1 MSAPRNS
8 RNRWTAWWR
17 ASAAVILFCVAVR
30 PYAQETQQA
39 PQTPPANSPA
49 QEPASEM
56 AVKDQATTDK
66 VAEAAKFR
74 VNVRLVLAR
83 VVVRDSSG
91 HAVGN
96 LHKEDFELF
105 DNGKRQVISNFDMEG
120 ASVPPAETA
129 TATKPVAGEASSPV
143 TPPVFP
149 TRYIAYLFDD
159 LRLDFGNLTQVRD
172 AAQKR
177 IENLAP
183 TDRAAVFST
192 SGQTVL
198 DFTDDRAKLKEA
210 LDNLRPR
217 PMQGDVKD
225 QCPDISFYMADMI
238 TNKQDLTVL
247 QTAVDDYIRCANI
260 PQQMWNSVPSLVQG
274 RASQVFNVAQEY
286 SRMELRVLN
295 DVVRRISVLP
305 GQRAVVLVSPGFLT
319 PQLEYDYDQLIDRAL
334 RAQVVISS
342 LDARGLY
349 VLVPYGDAS
358 QRGHPEIPLPGELT
372 PSASRT
378 QLDVSSAFA
387 ESDILGVLAN
397 STGGTFFQNNNDM
410 NEGFRRL
417 AGTPEFYY
425 VLGFTPQNL
434 KSDGRYHNLKVSLT
448 NHQKYELQSR
458 RGYFAPRHDVDA
470 SEEAKREIED
480 EVFSSE
486 ELHDLPVALH
496 TEFFKPSDDS
506 AKLTV
511 LARVDV
517 KHLHYKQSNDRSQ
530 NDLTVV
536 TAVFDRNG
544 NFLQATEKLLQ
555 MRWKAET
562 LQAKLSSGVTLK
574 TSFDVKPGR
583 YLVRVVARDAEQ
595 QVMSAENGAVE
606 IP

>member
-1 MSAPRNS
+1 
-8 RNRWTAWWR
+8 
-17 ASAAVILFCVAVR
+17 
-30 PYAQETQQA
+30 
-39 PQTPPANSPA
+39 
-49 QEPASEM
+49 
-56 AVKDQATTDK
+56 
-66 VAEAAKFR
+66 
-74 VNVRLVLAR
+74 
-83 VVVRDSSG
+83 
-91 HAVGN
+91 
-96 LHKEDFELF
+96 
-105 DNGKRQVISNFDMEG
+105 
-120 ASVPPAETA
+120 
-129 TATKPVAGEASSPV
+129 
-143 TPPVFP
+143 
-149 TRYIAYLFDD
+149 
-159 LRLDFGNLTQVRD
+159 
-172 AAQKR
+172 
-177 IENLAP
+177 
-183 TDRAAVFST
+183 
-192 SGQTVL
+192 
-198 DFTDDRAKLKEA
+198 
-210 LDNLRPR
+210 
-217 PMQGDVKD
+217 
-225 QCPDISFYMADMI
+225 MADMI

-544 NFLQATEKLLQ
+544 NFLQANEKLLQ